1 MKKVLIG
8 FVTAA
13 TISGVA
19 LADSSA
25 TELDLIS
32 VATQGTLSEQ
42 SVGVVVLNAAEEA
55 QVVGGASTDRFKGL
69 KPIGNIRGFAK
80 CPLAGKKVTFNP

>member
-8 FVTAA
+8 FVAAA

-80 CPLAGKKVTFNP
+80 GPLAGKKVTFNP

>member
-1 MKKVLIG
+1 MNKVLIS
-8 FVTAA
+8 FVAAA

-19 LADSSA
+19 LADSGA

-32 VATQGTLSEQ
+32 AATQGMLSEQ

-55 QVVGGASTDRFKGL
+55 QVVGGASRQYSWL
-69 KPIGNIRGFAK
+69 
-80 CPLAGKKVTFNP
+80 C

>member
-1 MKKVLIG
+1 MKKVLIS
-8 FVTAA
+8 FVAAA

-55 QVVGGASTDRFKGL
+55 QVVGGASTDRFKV
-69 KPIGNIRGFAK
+69 R
-80 CPLAGKKVTFNP
+80 FNP

>member
-1 MKKVLIG
+1 MKKVLIS
-8 FVTAA
+8 FVAAA

-55 QVVGGASTDRFKGL
+55 QVVGGASTDKFNGL

-80 CPLAGKKVTFNP
+80 GHLAGKKVTFNP